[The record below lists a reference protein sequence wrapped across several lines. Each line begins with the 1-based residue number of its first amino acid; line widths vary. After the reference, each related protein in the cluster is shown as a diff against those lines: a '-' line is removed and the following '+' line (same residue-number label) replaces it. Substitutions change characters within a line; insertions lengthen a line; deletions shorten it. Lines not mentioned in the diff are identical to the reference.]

1 MGIPAFLENRSC
13 IFVAGRGSLRLVL
26 ESVGD
31 GFVVLIGD
39 LLPGVLARSGGL
51 GRRGHR
57 RSEFQLQLAR
67 VATKHLK
74 AASVHLKVELRAV
87 MGGGSNF
94 LTNDTS

>member
-1 MGIPAFLENRSC
+1 MGLI
-13 IFVAGRGSLRLVL
+13 L

-31 GFVVLIGD
+31 GFVVLIRD

-74 AASVHLKVELRAV
+74 AASGHLKVELRAV
-87 MGGGSNF
+87 RGGGPNF
-94 LTNDTS
+94 LITTKS